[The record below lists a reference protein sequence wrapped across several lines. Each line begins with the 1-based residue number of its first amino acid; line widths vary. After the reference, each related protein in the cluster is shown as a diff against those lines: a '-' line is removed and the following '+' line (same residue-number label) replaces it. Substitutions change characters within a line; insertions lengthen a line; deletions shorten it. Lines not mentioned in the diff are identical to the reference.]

1 MIDLIRNELKKI
13 TKKKV
18 IYIMFWVTLSFMIL
32 INIVGKKF
40 QSTSYVIYDD
50 ESMNYYKEQ
59 LTPELEASDPDYYAD
74 CKSMYDSYELAKKY
88 DEDSWQRQ
96 VISQRIQPTLKK
108 IYLEKSGEDYEI
120 AKAEYDKLIKALENN
135 DWRSFVQYDLDKTN
149 LQIELMSEEKNNNQ
163 LESLKD
169 IKQTL
174 EWRLEKNIPYDNSD
188 LNTYLQCWLSA
199 RDSIRQY
206 KGNKN
211 PSQTEK
217 VYHQQDVATEAISR
231 YAIENGIDETISNQG
246 NSNLKYGLAN
256 SAKSE
261 LFDAFSGYSLFII
274 ILIIIVAGTIVSEE
288 FNKGTIKLLLV
299 RPYSRVKILLSKYI
313 TCLIVLICSIIFV
326 ALMQTVVGGIVY
338 GFDSYRNP
346 TVMYNYTTNSLNV
359 VSMTGAL
366 ATMVVAILPKLILLM
381 TLAFTLSTV
390 ITSSPVAIAIPLLG
404 SMVESIINQLA
415 IMYEKANFLKYFV
428 TPNWDFSQYLYGAL
442 PQMKGITVGFS
453 VCICLVYFIVMMAL
467 SIWNFKK
474 KNIKN
479 I

>member
-1 MIDLIRNELKKI
+1 MFNLIRSELKKI

-18 IYIMFWVTLSFMIL
+18 IYIMFFVTLAFMIL

-59 LTPELEASDPDYYAD
+59 LTPELEESDPDYYAD

-96 VISQRIQPTLKK
+96 VISQRIQPLLK
-108 IYLEKSGEDYEI
+108 IMYLEKSGETYNN
-120 AKAEYDKLIKALENN
+120 ARTKYDKDVEALEKN
-135 DWRSFVQYDLDKTN
+135 DWKYFVYQDLDETN
-149 LQIELMSEEKNNNQ
+149 LQILMIDESTSNQ

-169 IKQTL
+169 TKQAL
-174 EWRLEKNIPYDNSD
+174 EWRLEKNISYDNSD
-188 LNTYLQCWLSA
+188 LNSYLQCWLNA
-199 RDSIRQY
+199 RVSIRQY
-206 KGNKN
+206 KDNKN

-217 VYHQQDVATEAISR
+217 VYHQQDVATEAIAR
-231 YAIENGIDETISNQG
+231 YAIENGIDGTISNQG
-246 NSNLKYGLAN
+246 NSNLKYGLAY

-338 GFDSYRNP
+338 GFDSYKNP
-346 TVMYNYTTNSLNV
+346 TVLYNYATNSLNV
-359 VSMTGAL
+359 VSMTGTL
-366 ATMVVAILPKLILLM
+366 AIMAVAILPKLILLM

-390 ITSSPVAIAIPLLG
+390 ITNIPVAIAIPLLG

-442 PQMKGITVGFS
+442 PQMKGITLGFS
-453 VCICLVYFIVMMAL
+453 VCICLAYFIVMMAL

>member
-1 MIDLIRNELKKI
+1 MINLIRNELKKI

-18 IYIMFWVTLSFMIL
+18 IYIMFFVTLAFMIL

-59 LTPELEASDPDYYAD
+59 LSPGLEESNPDYYAD
-74 CKSMYDSYELAKKY
+74 CKAMYDSYQIAKKY

-96 VISQRIQPTLKK
+96 IISQRIQPSLK
-108 IYLEKSGEDYEI
+108 IMYLEKSGETYDK
-120 AKAEYDKLIKALENN
+120 AKAEYDKVLKALEKN
-135 DWRSFVQYDLDKTN
+135 DWRYFVQQDLEETN
-149 LQIELMSEEKNNNQ
+149 LQIELSSEDNDQ

-169 IKQTL
+169 TKQAL
-174 EWRLEKNIPYDNSD
+174 EWRLEKNISYDDSD
-188 LNTYLQCWLSA
+188 LNSYLQCWLS
-199 RDSIRQY
+199 SRQMISQY
-206 KGNKN
+206 AENKN
-211 PSQTEK
+211 TSQTDK
-217 VYHQQDVATEAISR
+217 KYHQQDVATEAISR
-231 YAIENGIDETISNQG
+231 YAIENGIDGTISNQG
-246 NSNLKYGLAN
+246 NSNLKYGLAY

-261 LFDAFSGYSLFII
+261 LLDVFSGYSLFII

-313 TCLIVLICSIIFV
+313 TCLIVLVCSIICV
-326 ALMQTVVGGIVY
+326 ALMQTVVGGIVF
-338 GFDSYRNP
+338 GFDSYKNP
-346 TVMYNYTTNSLNV
+346 TVVYNFTTNSLNTA
-359 VSMTGAL
+359 SMFGAL
-366 ATMVVAILPKLILLM
+366 ATSALAILPKFILLM

-390 ITSSPVAIAIPLLG
+390 FTNSPVAIAIPLLG
-404 SMVESIINQLA
+404 TMVESIINNLA

-428 TPNWDFSQYLYGAL
+428 TPNWDFSQYLYGSL
-442 PQMKGITVGFS
+442 PDMKGISLNFS
-453 VCICLVYFIVMMAL
+453 ICVCLAYYIVMMAL

>member
-1 MIDLIRNELKKI
+1 MFNLIRSELKKI

-18 IYIMFWVTLSFMIL
+18 IYIMFFVTLAFMIL

-50 ESMNYYKEQ
+50 QSMNYYKEQ
-59 LTPELEASDPDYYAD
+59 LTPELEESDPDYYAD

-96 VISQRIQPTLKK
+96 IISQRIQPLLK
-108 IYLEKSGEDYEI
+108 IMYLEKSGETYNN
-120 AKAEYDKLIKALENN
+120 ARTKYDKDVEALEKN
-135 DWRSFVQYDLDKTN
+135 DWKYFVYQDLDETN
-149 LQIELMSEEKNNNQ
+149 LQILMTDESASNQ

-169 IKQTL
+169 TKQAL
-174 EWRLEKNIPYDNSD
+174 EWRLEKNISYDNSD
-188 LNTYLQCWLSA
+188 LNSYLQCWLNA
-199 RDSIRQY
+199 RVSIRQY
-206 KGNKN
+206 KDNKN

-217 VYHQQDVATEAISR
+217 VYHQQDVATEAIAR
-231 YAIENGIDETISNQG
+231 YAIENGIDGTISNQG
-246 NSNLKYGLAN
+246 NSNLKYGLAY

-338 GFDSYRNP
+338 GFDSYKNP
-346 TVMYNYTTNSLNV
+346 TVLYNYATNSLNV
-359 VSMTGAL
+359 VSMTGTL
-366 ATMVVAILPKLILLM
+366 AIMAVAILPKLILLM

-390 ITSSPVAIAIPLLG
+390 ITNTPVAIAIPLLG

-442 PQMKGITVGFS
+442 PQMKGITLGFS
-453 VCICLVYFIVMMAL
+453 VCICLAYFIVMMAL
-467 SIWNFKK
+467 SIWNFKE

>member
-1 MIDLIRNELKKI
+1 MFNLIRSELKKI

-18 IYIMFWVTLSFMIL
+18 IYIMFFVTLAFMIL

-50 ESMNYYKEQ
+50 QSMNYYKEQ
-59 LTPELEASDPDYYAD
+59 LTPELEESDPDYYAD

-96 VISQRIQPTLKK
+96 IISQRIQPLLK
-108 IYLEKSGEDYEI
+108 IMYLEKSGETYNN
-120 AKAEYDKLIKALENN
+120 ARTKYDKDVEALEKN
-135 DWRSFVQYDLDKTN
+135 DWKYFVYQDLDETN
-149 LQIELMSEEKNNNQ
+149 LQILMTDESASNQ

-169 IKQTL
+169 TKQAL
-174 EWRLEKNIPYDNSD
+174 EWRLEKNISYDNSD
-188 LNTYLQCWLSA
+188 LNSYLQCWLNA
-199 RDSIRQY
+199 RVSIRQY
-206 KGNKN
+206 KDNKN

-217 VYHQQDVATEAISR
+217 VYHQQDVATEAIAR
-231 YAIENGIDETISNQG
+231 YAIENGIDGTISNQG
-246 NSNLKYGLAN
+246 NSNLKYGLAY

-338 GFDSYRNP
+338 GFDSYKNP
-346 TVMYNYTTNSLNV
+346 TVLYNYSTNSLNV
-359 VSMTGAL
+359 VSMTGTL
-366 ATMVVAILPKLILLM
+366 AIMAVAILPKLILLM

-390 ITSSPVAIAIPLLG
+390 ITNTPVAIAIPLLG

-442 PQMKGITVGFS
+442 PQMKGITLGFS
-453 VCICLVYFIVMMAL
+453 VCICLAYFIVMMAL

>member
-1 MIDLIRNELKKI
+1 MFNLIRSELKKI

-18 IYIMFWVTLSFMIL
+18 IYIMFFVTLAFMIL

-59 LTPELEASDPDYYAD
+59 LTPELEESDPDYYAD

-96 VISQRIQPTLKK
+96 VISQRIQPLLK
-108 IYLEKSGEDYEI
+108 IMYLEKSGETYNN
-120 AKAEYDKLIKALENN
+120 ARTKYDKDVEALEKN
-135 DWRSFVQYDLDKTN
+135 DWKYFVYQDLDETN
-149 LQIELMSEEKNNNQ
+149 LQILMIDESTSNQ

-169 IKQTL
+169 TKQAL
-174 EWRLEKNIPYDNSD
+174 EWRLEKNISYDNSD
-188 LNTYLQCWLSA
+188 LNSYLQCWLNA
-199 RDSIRQY
+199 RVSIRQY
-206 KGNKN
+206 KDNKN

-217 VYHQQDVATEAISR
+217 VYHQQDVATEAIAR
-231 YAIENGIDETISNQG
+231 YAIENGIDGTISNQG
-246 NSNLKYGLAN
+246 NSNLKYGLAY

-338 GFDSYRNP
+338 GFDSYKNP
-346 TVMYNYTTNSLNV
+346 TVLYNYATNSLNV
-359 VSMTGAL
+359 VSMTGTL
-366 ATMVVAILPKLILLM
+366 AIMAVAILPKLILLM

-390 ITSSPVAIAIPLLG
+390 ITNTPVAIAIPLLG

-442 PQMKGITVGFS
+442 PQMKGITLGFS
-453 VCICLVYFIVMMAL
+453 VCICLAYFIVMMAL

>member
-1 MIDLIRNELKKI
+1 MINLIRNELKKI

-18 IYIMFWVTLSFMIL
+18 IYIMFFVTLAFIIL

-40 QSTSYVIYDD
+40 QSASYVIYDD

-59 LTPELEASDPDYYAD
+59 LTPELEESDPDYYAD

-96 VISQRIQPTLKK
+96 IISQRIQPSLK
-108 IYLEKSGEDYEI
+108 IMYLEKSGETYNN
-120 AKAEYDKLIKALENN
+120 ARTKYDKDVEALEKN
-135 DWRSFVQYDLDKTN
+135 DWKYFVYQDLDETN
-149 LQIELMSEEKNNNQ
+149 LQILMTDESASNQ

-169 IKQTL
+169 TKQAL
-174 EWRLEKNIPYDNSD
+174 EWRLEKNISYDNSD
-188 LNTYLQCWLSA
+188 LNSYLQCWLNA
-199 RDSIRQY
+199 RVSIRQY
-206 KGNKN
+206 KDNKS

-217 VYHQQDVATEAISR
+217 VYHQQDVATEAIAR
-231 YAIENGIDETISNQG
+231 YAIENGIDGTISNQG
-246 NSNLKYGLAN
+246 NSNLKYGLAY

-338 GFDSYRNP
+338 GFDSYKNP

-366 ATMVVAILPKLILLM
+366 ATMAVAILPKLILLM

-390 ITSSPVAIAIPLLG
+390 ITNTPVAIAIPLLG

-428 TPNWDFSQYLYGAL
+428 TPNWDFSQYLYGSL
-442 PQMKGITVGFS
+442 PQMKGITLEFS
-453 VCICLVYFIVMMAL
+453 VCICLAYFIVMMAL
-467 SIWNFKK
+467 SIWNFKN

>member
-1 MIDLIRNELKKI
+1 MINLIRNELKKI

-18 IYIMFWVTLSFMIL
+18 IYIMFFVTLAFIIL

-40 QSTSYVIYDD
+40 QSASYVIYDD

-59 LTPELEASDPDYYAD
+59 LTPELEESDPDYYAD

-96 VISQRIQPTLKK
+96 IISQRIQPSLK
-108 IYLEKSGEDYEI
+108 IMYLEKSGETYNN
-120 AKAEYDKLIKALENN
+120 ARTKYDKDVEALEKN
-135 DWRSFVQYDLDKTN
+135 DWKYFVYQDLDETN
-149 LQIELMSEEKNNNQ
+149 LQILMTDESASNQ

-169 IKQTL
+169 TKQAL
-174 EWRLEKNIPYDNSD
+174 EWRLEKNISYDNSD
-188 LNTYLQCWLSA
+188 LNSYLQCWLNA
-199 RDSIRQY
+199 RVSIRQY
-206 KGNKN
+206 KDNKN
-211 PSQTEK
+211 PSQAEK
-217 VYHQQDVATEAISR
+217 VYHQQDVATEAIAR
-231 YAIENGIDETISNQG
+231 YAIENGIDGTISNQG
-246 NSNLKYGLAN
+246 NSNLKYGLAY

-338 GFDSYRNP
+338 GFDSYKNP

-366 ATMVVAILPKLILLM
+366 ATMAVAILPKLILLM

-390 ITSSPVAIAIPLLG
+390 ITNTPVAIAIPLLG

-428 TPNWDFSQYLYGAL
+428 TPNWDFSQYLYGIL
-442 PQMKGITVGFS
+442 PQMKGITLEFS
-453 VCICLVYFIVMMAL
+453 VCICLAYFIVMMAL
-467 SIWNFKK
+467 SIWNFKN

>member
-1 MIDLIRNELKKI
+1 MFNLIRSELKKI

-18 IYIMFWVTLSFMIL
+18 IYIMFFVTLAFMIS

-59 LTPELEASDPDYYAD
+59 LTPELEESDPDYYAD

-96 VISQRIQPTLKK
+96 VISQRIQPLLK
-108 IYLEKSGEDYEI
+108 IMYLEKSGETYNN
-120 AKAEYDKLIKALENN
+120 ARTKYDKDVEALEKN
-135 DWRSFVQYDLDKTN
+135 DWKYFVYQDLDETN
-149 LQIELMSEEKNNNQ
+149 LQILMIDESTSNQ

-169 IKQTL
+169 TKQAL
-174 EWRLEKNIPYDNSD
+174 EWRLEKNISYDNSD
-188 LNTYLQCWLSA
+188 LNSYLQCWLNA
-199 RDSIRQY
+199 RVSIRQY
-206 KGNKN
+206 KDNKN

-217 VYHQQDVATEAISR
+217 VYHQQDVATEAIAR
-231 YAIENGIDETISNQG
+231 YAIENGIDGTISNQG
-246 NSNLKYGLAN
+246 NSNLKYGLAY

-338 GFDSYRNP
+338 GFDSYKNP
-346 TVMYNYTTNSLNV
+346 TVLYNYATNSLNV
-359 VSMTGAL
+359 VSMTGTL
-366 ATMVVAILPKLILLM
+366 AIMAVAILPKLILLM

-390 ITSSPVAIAIPLLG
+390 ITNTPVAIAIPLLG

-442 PQMKGITVGFS
+442 PQMKGITLGFS
-453 VCICLVYFIVMMAL
+453 VCICLAYFIVMMAL

>member
-1 MIDLIRNELKKI
+1 MFNLIRSELKKI

-18 IYIMFWVTLSFMIL
+18 IYIMFFVTLAFMIL

-59 LTPELEASDPDYYAD
+59 LTPELEESDPDYYAD

-96 VISQRIQPTLKK
+96 VISQRIQPLLK
-108 IYLEKSGEDYEI
+108 IMYLEKSGETYNN
-120 AKAEYDKLIKALENN
+120 ARTKYDKDVEALEKN
-135 DWRSFVQYDLDKTN
+135 DWKYFVYQDLDETN
-149 LQIELMSEEKNNNQ
+149 LQILMIDESTSNQ

-169 IKQTL
+169 TKQAL
-174 EWRLEKNIPYDNSD
+174 EWRLEKNISYDNSD
-188 LNTYLQCWLSA
+188 LNSYLQCWLNA
-199 RDSIRQY
+199 RVSIRQY
-206 KGNKN
+206 KDNKN

-217 VYHQQDVATEAISR
+217 VYHQQDVATEAIAR
-231 YAIENGIDETISNQG
+231 YAIENGIDGTISNQG
-246 NSNLKYGLAN
+246 NSNLKYGLAY

-338 GFDSYRNP
+338 GFDSYKNP
-346 TVMYNYTTNSLNV
+346 TVLYNYATNSLNV
-359 VSMTGAL
+359 VSMTGTL
-366 ATMVVAILPKLILLM
+366 AIMAVAILPKLILLM

-390 ITSSPVAIAIPLLG
+390 ITNTPVAIAIPLLG

-415 IMYEKANFLKYFV
+415 IMYEKAKFLKYFV

-442 PQMKGITVGFS
+442 PQMKGITLGFS
-453 VCICLVYFIVMMAL
+453 VCICLAYFIVMMAL

>member
-1 MIDLIRNELKKI
+1 MINLIRNELKKI

-18 IYIMFWVTLSFMIL
+18 IYIMFFVTLAFMIL

-40 QSTSYVIYDD
+40 QSTSYVVYDD
-50 ESMNYYKEQ
+50 EAMESYKEQ

-74 CKSMYDSYELAKKY
+74 CKSMYDSYELGKKY
-88 DEDSWQRQ
+88 EEDSWQRQ
-96 VISQRIQPTLKK
+96 VISQRIQPALKK
-108 IYLEKSGEDYEI
+108 MYLEKSGEDYEI
-120 AKAEYDKLIKALENN
+120 AKAEYDKLIEALENN
-135 DWRSFVQYDLDKTN
+135 DWRSFVQHNLEETN
-149 LQIELMSEEKNNNQ
+149 LQIELMPEDNDQ

-188 LNTYLQCWLSA
+188 LNSYLQCWLSA
-199 RDSIRQY
+199 RQSIRQY
-206 KGNKN
+206 KDNKN

-217 VYHQQDVATEAISR
+217 VYHQQDVATEAIAR
-231 YAIENGIDETISNQG
+231 YAIENSIDGTISSQG
-246 NSNLKYGLAN
+246 NSNLKYGLAY

-261 LFDAFSGYSLFII
+261 LFDVFSGYSLFII

-299 RPYSRVKILLSKYI
+299 RPYSRIKILLSKYI
-313 TCLIVLICSIIFV
+313 TCLIVLVCSMV
-326 ALMQTVVGGIVY
+326 CVTLMQTIVGGIVF
-338 GFDSYRNP
+338 GFDSYKDP
-346 TVMYNYTTNSLNV
+346 TVVYNFTTNSLNT
-359 VSMTGAL
+359 VSILGTL
-366 ATMVVAILPKLILLM
+366 ATAALAILPKLILLM

-390 ITSSPVAIAIPLLG
+390 ITNTPVAIAIPLLG

-442 PQMKGITVGFS
+442 PQMKGITLEFS
-453 VCICLVYFIVMMAL
+453 VCICLAYFIVMMAL
-467 SIWNFKK
+467 SIWNFKN

>member
-1 MIDLIRNELKKI
+1 MFNLIRSELKKI

-18 IYIMFWVTLSFMIL
+18 IYIMFFVTLAFMIL

-59 LTPELEASDPDYYAD
+59 LTPELEESDPDYYAD

-96 VISQRIQPTLKK
+96 VISQRIQPLLK
-108 IYLEKSGEDYEI
+108 IMYLEKSGETYNN
-120 AKAEYDKLIKALENN
+120 ARTKYDKDVEALEKN
-135 DWRSFVQYDLDKTN
+135 DWKYFVYQDLDETN
-149 LQIELMSEEKNNNQ
+149 LQILMIDESTSNQ

-169 IKQTL
+169 TKQAL
-174 EWRLEKNIPYDNSD
+174 EWRLEKNISYDNSD
-188 LNTYLQCWLSA
+188 LNSYLQCWLNA
-199 RDSIRQY
+199 RVSIRQY
-206 KGNKN
+206 KDNKN

-217 VYHQQDVATEAISR
+217 VYHQQDVATEAIAR
-231 YAIENGIDETISNQG
+231 YAIENGIDGTISNQG
-246 NSNLKYGLAN
+246 NSNLKYGLAY

-326 ALMQTVVGGIVY
+326 ALMQTVVG
-338 GFDSYRNP
+338 
-346 TVMYNYTTNSLNV
+346 
-359 VSMTGAL
+359 
-366 ATMVVAILPKLILLM
+366 
-381 TLAFTLSTV
+381 
-390 ITSSPVAIAIPLLG
+390 
-404 SMVESIINQLA
+404 
-415 IMYEKANFLKYFV
+415 
-428 TPNWDFSQYLYGAL
+428 
-442 PQMKGITVGFS
+442 
-453 VCICLVYFIVMMAL
+453 
-467 SIWNFKK
+467 
-474 KNIKN
+474 
-479 I
+479 

>member
-1 MIDLIRNELKKI
+1 MFNLIRSELKKI

-18 IYIMFWVTLSFMIL
+18 IYIMFFVTLAFMIL

-59 LTPELEASDPDYYAD
+59 LTPELEESDPDYYAD

-96 VISQRIQPTLKK
+96 VISQRIQPLLK
-108 IYLEKSGEDYEI
+108 IMYLEKSGETYNN
-120 AKAEYDKLIKALENN
+120 ARTKYDKDVEALEKN
-135 DWRSFVQYDLDKTN
+135 DWKYFVYQDLDETN
-149 LQIELMSEEKNNNQ
+149 LQILMIDESTSNQ

-169 IKQTL
+169 TKQAL
-174 EWRLEKNIPYDNSD
+174 EWRLEKNISYDNSD
-188 LNTYLQCWLSA
+188 LNSYLQCWLNA
-199 RDSIRQY
+199 RVSIRQY
-206 KGNKN
+206 KDNKN

-217 VYHQQDVATEAISR
+217 VYHQQDVATEAIAR
-231 YAIENGIDETISNQG
+231 YAIENGIDGTISNQG
-246 NSNLKYGLAN
+246 NSNLKYGLAY

-338 GFDSYRNP
+338 GFDSYKNP
-346 TVMYNYTTNSLNV
+346 TVLYNYATNSLNV
-359 VSMTGAL
+359 VSMTGTL
-366 ATMVVAILPKLILLM
+366 AIMAVAILPKLILLM

-390 ITSSPVAIAIPLLG
+390 ITHTPVAIAIPLLG
-404 SMVESIINQLA
+404 SMVE
-415 IMYEKANFLKYFV
+415 
-428 TPNWDFSQYLYGAL
+428 
-442 PQMKGITVGFS
+442 
-453 VCICLVYFIVMMAL
+453 
-467 SIWNFKK
+467 
-474 KNIKN
+474 
-479 I
+479 

>member
-1 MIDLIRNELKKI
+1 MFNLIRSELKKI

-18 IYIMFWVTLSFMIL
+18 IYIMFFVTLAFMIL

-59 LTPELEASDPDYYAD
+59 LTPELEESDPDYYAD

-96 VISQRIQPTLKK
+96 VISQRIQPLLK
-108 IYLEKSGEDYEI
+108 IMYLEKSGETYNN
-120 AKAEYDKLIKALENN
+120 ARTKYDKDVEALEKN
-135 DWRSFVQYDLDKTN
+135 DWKYFVYQDLDETN
-149 LQIELMSEEKNNNQ
+149 LQILMIDESTSNQ

-169 IKQTL
+169 TKQAL
-174 EWRLEKNIPYDNSD
+174 EWRLEKNISYDNSD
-188 LNTYLQCWLSA
+188 LNSYLQCWLNA
-199 RDSIRQY
+199 RVSIRQY
-206 KGNKN
+206 KDNKN

-217 VYHQQDVATEAISR
+217 VYHQQDVATEAIAR
-231 YAIENGIDETISNQG
+231 YAIENGIDGTISNQG
-246 NSNLKYGLAN
+246 NSNLKYGLAY

-338 GFDSYRNP
+338 GFDSYKNP
-346 TVMYNYTTNSLNV
+346 TVLYNYATNSLNV
-359 VSMTGAL
+359 VSMTGTL
-366 ATMVVAILPKLILLM
+366 AIMAVAILPKLILLM

-390 ITSSPVAIAIPLLG
+390 ITNTPVAIAIPLLG

-442 PQMKGITVGFS
+442 PQMKGITLGFS
-453 VCICLVYFIVMMAL
+453 VCICLSYFIVMMAL

>member
-1 MIDLIRNELKKI
+1 MFNLIRSELKKI

-18 IYIMFWVTLSFMIL
+18 IYIMFFVTLAFMIL

-50 ESMNYYKEQ
+50 QSMNYYKEQ
-59 LTPELEASDPDYYAD
+59 LTPELEESDPDYYAD
-74 CKSMYDSYELAKKY
+74 CKSMYDSYELAQKY

-96 VISQRIQPTLKK
+96 IISQRIQPLLK
-108 IYLEKSGEDYEI
+108 IMYLEKSGETYNN
-120 AKAEYDKLIKALENN
+120 ARTKYDKDVEALEKN
-135 DWRSFVQYDLDKTN
+135 DWKYFVYQDLDETN
-149 LQIELMSEEKNNNQ
+149 LQILMTDESASNQ

-169 IKQTL
+169 TKQAL
-174 EWRLEKNIPYDNSD
+174 EWRLEKNISYDNSD
-188 LNTYLQCWLSA
+188 LNSYLQCWLNA
-199 RDSIRQY
+199 RVSIRQY
-206 KGNKN
+206 KDNKN

-217 VYHQQDVATEAISR
+217 VYHQQDVATEAIAR
-231 YAIENGIDETISNQG
+231 YAIENGIDGTISNQG
-246 NSNLKYGLAN
+246 NSNLKYGLAY

-338 GFDSYRNP
+338 GFDSYKNP
-346 TVMYNYTTNSLNV
+346 TVLYNYATNSLNV
-359 VSMTGAL
+359 VSMTGTL
-366 ATMVVAILPKLILLM
+366 AIMAVAILPKLILLM

-390 ITSSPVAIAIPLLG
+390 ITNTPVAIAIPLLG

-442 PQMKGITVGFS
+442 PQMKGITLGFS
-453 VCICLVYFIVMMAL
+453 VCICLAYFIVMMAL

>member
-1 MIDLIRNELKKI
+1 
-13 TKKKV
+13 
-18 IYIMFWVTLSFMIL
+18 
-32 INIVGKKF
+32 
-40 QSTSYVIYDD
+40 
-50 ESMNYYKEQ
+50 MNYYKEQ
-59 LTPELEASDPDYYAD
+59 LTPELEESDPDYYAD

-96 VISQRIQPTLKK
+96 VISQRIQPSLK
-108 IYLEKSGEDYEI
+108 IMYLEKSGETYNN
-120 AKAEYDKLIKALENN
+120 ARTKYDKDVEALEKN
-135 DWRSFVQYDLDKTN
+135 DWKYFVYQDLDETN
-149 LQIELMSEEKNNNQ
+149 LQILMTDESASNQ

-169 IKQTL
+169 TKQAL
-174 EWRLEKNIPYDNSD
+174 EWRLEKNISYDNSD
-188 LNTYLQCWLSA
+188 LNSYLQCWLNA
-199 RDSIRQY
+199 RVSIRQY
-206 KGNKN
+206 KDNKS

-217 VYHQQDVATEAISR
+217 VYHQQDVATEAIAR
-231 YAIENGIDETISNQG
+231 YAIENGIDGTISNQG
-246 NSNLKYGLAN
+246 NSNLKYGLAY

-338 GFDSYRNP
+338 GFDSYKNP

-366 ATMVVAILPKLILLM
+366 ATMAVAILPKLILLM

-390 ITSSPVAIAIPLLG
+390 ITNTPVAIAIPLLG

-428 TPNWDFSQYLYGAL
+428 TPNWDFSQYLYGSL
-442 PQMKGITVGFS
+442 PQMKGITLEFS
-453 VCICLVYFIVMMAL
+453 VCICLAYFIVMMAL
-467 SIWNFKK
+467 SIWNFKN

>member
-1 MIDLIRNELKKI
+1 MINLIRNELKKI

-18 IYIMFWVTLSFMIL
+18 IYIMFFVTLAFIIL

-40 QSTSYVIYDD
+40 QSASYVIYDD

-59 LTPELEASDPDYYAD
+59 LTPELEESDPDYYAD

-96 VISQRIQPTLKK
+96 VISQRIQPSLK
-108 IYLEKSGEDYEI
+108 IMYLEKSGETYNN
-120 AKAEYDKLIKALENN
+120 ARTKYDKDVEALEKN
-135 DWRSFVQYDLDKTN
+135 DWKYFVYQDLDETN
-149 LQIELMSEEKNNNQ
+149 LQILMTDESASNQ

-169 IKQTL
+169 TKQAL
-174 EWRLEKNIPYDNSD
+174 EWRLEKNISYDNSD
-188 LNTYLQCWLSA
+188 LNSYLQCWLNA
-199 RDSIRQY
+199 RVSIRQY
-206 KGNKN
+206 KDNKS

-217 VYHQQDVATEAISR
+217 VYHQQDVATEAIAR
-231 YAIENGIDETISNQG
+231 YAIENGIDGTISNQG
-246 NSNLKYGLAN
+246 NSNLKYGLAY

-299 RPYSRVKILLSKYI
+299 RPYSRIKILLSKYI
-313 TCLIVLICSIIFV
+313 TCLIVLVCSMV
-326 ALMQTVVGGIVY
+326 CVTLMQTVVGGIVF
-338 GFDSYRNP
+338 GFDSYKDP
-346 TVMYNYTTNSLNV
+346 TVVYNFTTNSLNT
-359 VSMTGAL
+359 VSILGTL
-366 ATMVVAILPKLILLM
+366 ATAALAILPKLILLM

-390 ITSSPVAIAIPLLG
+390 ITNTPVAIAIPLLG

-428 TPNWDFSQYLYGAL
+428 TPNWDFSQYLYGSL
-442 PQMKGITVGFS
+442 PQMKGITLEFS
-453 VCICLVYFIVMMAL
+453 VCICLAYFIVMMAL
-467 SIWNFKK
+467 SIWNFKN

>member
-1 MIDLIRNELKKI
+1 MFNLIRSELKKI

-18 IYIMFWVTLSFMIL
+18 IYIMFFVTLAFMIL

-40 QSTSYVIYDD
+40 QSTSYVKYDD
-50 ESMNYYKEQ
+50 ESMNYYREQ
-59 LTPELEASDPDYYAD
+59 LTPELEESDPDYYAD

-96 VISQRIQPTLKK
+96 VISQRIQPLLK
-108 IYLEKSGEDYEI
+108 IMYLEKSGETYNN
-120 AKAEYDKLIKALENN
+120 ARTKYDKDVEALEKN
-135 DWRSFVQYDLDKTN
+135 DWKYFVYQDLDETN
-149 LQIELMSEEKNNNQ
+149 LQILMIDESTSNQ

-169 IKQTL
+169 TKQAL
-174 EWRLEKNIPYDNSD
+174 EWRLEKNISYDNSD
-188 LNTYLQCWLSA
+188 LNSYLQCWLNA
-199 RDSIRQY
+199 RVSIRQY
-206 KGNKN
+206 KDNKN

-217 VYHQQDVATEAISR
+217 VYHQQDVATEAIAR
-231 YAIENGIDETISNQG
+231 YAIENGIDGTISNQG
-246 NSNLKYGLAN
+246 NSNLKYGLAY

-338 GFDSYRNP
+338 GFDSYKNP
-346 TVMYNYTTNSLNV
+346 TVLYNYATNSLNV
-359 VSMTGAL
+359 VSMTGTL
-366 ATMVVAILPKLILLM
+366 AIMAVAILPKLILLM

-390 ITSSPVAIAIPLLG
+390 ITNTPVAIAIPLLG

-442 PQMKGITVGFS
+442 PQMKGITLGFS
-453 VCICLVYFIVMMAL
+453 VCICLAYFIVMMAL

>member
-1 MIDLIRNELKKI
+1 MFNLIRSELKKI

-18 IYIMFWVTLSFMIL
+18 IYIMFFVTLAFMIL

-59 LTPELEASDPDYYAD
+59 LTPELEESDPDYYAD

-96 VISQRIQPTLKK
+96 VISQRIQPLLK
-108 IYLEKSGEDYEI
+108 IMYLEKSGETYNN
-120 AKAEYDKLIKALENN
+120 ARTKYDKDVEALEKN
-135 DWRSFVQYDLDKTN
+135 DWKYFVYQDLDETN
-149 LQIELMSEEKNNNQ
+149 LQILMIDESTSNQ

-169 IKQTL
+169 TKQAL
-174 EWRLEKNIPYDNSD
+174 EWRLEKNISYDNSD
-188 LNTYLQCWLSA
+188 LNSYLQCWLNA
-199 RDSIRQY
+199 RVSIRQY
-206 KGNKN
+206 KDNKN

-217 VYHQQDVATEAISR
+217 VYHQQDVATEAIAR
-231 YAIENGIDETISNQG
+231 YAIENGIDGTISNQG
-246 NSNLKYGLAN
+246 NSNLKYGLAY

-338 GFDSYRNP
+338 GFDSYKNP
-346 TVMYNYTTNSLNV
+346 TVLYNYATNSLNV
-359 VSMTGAL
+359 VSMTGTL
-366 ATMVVAILPKLILLM
+366 AIMAVAILPKLILLM

-390 ITSSPVAIAIPLLG
+390 ITHTPVAIAIPLLG

-442 PQMKGITVGFS
+442 PQMKGITLGFS
-453 VCICLVYFIVMMAL
+453 VCICLAYFIVMMAL

>member
-1 MIDLIRNELKKI
+1 MINLIRNELKKI

-18 IYIMFWVTLSFMIL
+18 IYIMFFVTLAFIIL

-40 QSTSYVIYDD
+40 QSASYVIYDD

-59 LTPELEASDPDYYAD
+59 LTPELEESDPDYYAD

-96 VISQRIQPTLKK
+96 VISQRIQPSLK
-108 IYLEKSGEDYEI
+108 IMYLEKSGETYNN
-120 AKAEYDKLIKALENN
+120 ARTKYDKDVEALEKN
-135 DWRSFVQYDLDKTN
+135 DWKYFVYQDLDETN
-149 LQIELMSEEKNNNQ
+149 LQILMTDESASNQ

-169 IKQTL
+169 TKQAL
-174 EWRLEKNIPYDNSD
+174 EWRLEKNISYDNSD
-188 LNTYLQCWLSA
+188 LNSYLQCWLNA
-199 RDSIRQY
+199 RVSIRQY
-206 KGNKN
+206 KDNKS

-217 VYHQQDVATEAISR
+217 VYHQQDVATEAIAR
-231 YAIENGIDETISNQG
+231 YAIENGIDGTISNQG
-246 NSNLKYGLAN
+246 NSNLKYGLAY

-338 GFDSYRNP
+338 GFDSYKNP

-366 ATMVVAILPKLILLM
+366 ATMAVAILPKLILLM

-390 ITSSPVAIAIPLLG
+390 ITNTPVAIAIPLLG

-442 PQMKGITVGFS
+442 PQMKDITLEFS
-453 VCICLVYFIVMMAL
+453 VCICLAYFIVMMAL
-467 SIWNFKK
+467 SIWNFKN

>member
-1 MIDLIRNELKKI
+1 MFNLIRSELKKI

-18 IYIMFWVTLSFMIL
+18 IYIMFFVTLAFMIL

-50 ESMNYYKEQ
+50 QSMNYYKEQ
-59 LTPELEASDPDYYAD
+59 LTPELEESDPDYYAD

-96 VISQRIQPTLKK
+96 IISQRIQPLLK
-108 IYLEKSGEDYEI
+108 IMYLEKSGETYNN
-120 AKAEYDKLIKALENN
+120 ARTKYDKDVEALEKN
-135 DWRSFVQYDLDKTN
+135 DWKYFVYQDLDETN
-149 LQIELMSEEKNNNQ
+149 LQILMTDESASNQ

-169 IKQTL
+169 TKQAL
-174 EWRLEKNIPYDNSD
+174 EWRLEKNISYDNSD
-188 LNTYLQCWLSA
+188 LNSYLQCWLNA
-199 RDSIRQY
+199 RVSIRQY
-206 KGNKN
+206 KDNKN

-217 VYHQQDVATEAISR
+217 VYHQQDVATEAIAR
-231 YAIENGIDETISNQG
+231 YAIENGIDGTISNQG
-246 NSNLKYGLAN
+246 NSNLKYGLAY

-338 GFDSYRNP
+338 GFDSYKNP
-346 TVMYNYTTNSLNV
+346 TVLYNYTTNSLNV
-359 VSMTGAL
+359 VSMTGTL
-366 ATMVVAILPKLILLM
+366 AIMAVAILPKLILLM

-390 ITSSPVAIAIPLLG
+390 ITNTPVAIAIPLLG

-442 PQMKGITVGFS
+442 PQMKGITLGFS
-453 VCICLVYFIVMMAL
+453 VCICLAYFIVMMAL

>member
-1 MIDLIRNELKKI
+1 MFNLIRSELKKI

-18 IYIMFWVTLSFMIL
+18 IYIMFFVTLAFMIL

-40 QSTSYVIYDD
+40 QSTSYFIYDD

-59 LTPELEASDPDYYAD
+59 LTPELEESDPDYYAD

-96 VISQRIQPTLKK
+96 VISQRIQPLLK
-108 IYLEKSGEDYEI
+108 IMYLEKSGETYNN
-120 AKAEYDKLIKALENN
+120 ARTKYDKDVEALEKN
-135 DWRSFVQYDLDKTN
+135 DWKYFVYQDLDETN
-149 LQIELMSEEKNNNQ
+149 LQILMIDESTSNQ

-169 IKQTL
+169 TKQAL
-174 EWRLEKNIPYDNSD
+174 EWRLEKNISYDNSD
-188 LNTYLQCWLSA
+188 LNSYLQCWLNA
-199 RDSIRQY
+199 RVSIRQY
-206 KGNKN
+206 KDNKN

-217 VYHQQDVATEAISR
+217 VYHQQDVATEAIAR
-231 YAIENGIDETISNQG
+231 YAIENGIDGTISNQG
-246 NSNLKYGLAN
+246 NSNLKYGLAY

-338 GFDSYRNP
+338 GFDSYKNP
-346 TVMYNYTTNSLNV
+346 TVLYNYATNSLNV
-359 VSMTGAL
+359 VSMTGTL
-366 ATMVVAILPKLILLM
+366 AIMAVAILPKLILLM

-390 ITSSPVAIAIPLLG
+390 ITNTPVAIAIPLLG

-442 PQMKGITVGFS
+442 PQMKGITLGFS
-453 VCICLVYFIVMMAL
+453 VCICLAYFIVMMVL

>member
-1 MIDLIRNELKKI
+1 MFNLIRSELKKI

-18 IYIMFWVTLSFMIL
+18 IYIMFFVTLAFMIL

-50 ESMNYYKEQ
+50 QSMNYYKEQ
-59 LTPELEASDPDYYAD
+59 LTPELEESDPDYYAD

-96 VISQRIQPTLKK
+96 VISQRIQPLLK
-108 IYLEKSGEDYEI
+108 IMYLEKSGETYDN
-120 AKAEYDKLIKALENN
+120 ARTKYDKDVEALEKN
-135 DWRSFVQYDLDKTN
+135 DWKYFVYQDLDETN
-149 LQIELMSEEKNNNQ
+149 LQILMTDESASNQ

-169 IKQTL
+169 TKQAL
-174 EWRLEKNIPYDNSD
+174 EWRLEKNISYDNSD
-188 LNTYLQCWLSA
+188 LNSYLQCWLNA
-199 RDSIRQY
+199 RVSIRQY
-206 KGNKN
+206 KDNKN

-217 VYHQQDVATEAISR
+217 VYHQQDVATEAIAR
-231 YAIENGIDETISNQG
+231 YAIENGIDGTISNQG
-246 NSNLKYGLAN
+246 NSNLKYGLAY

-338 GFDSYRNP
+338 GFDSYKNP
-346 TVMYNYTTNSLNV
+346 TVLYNYATNSLNV
-359 VSMTGAL
+359 VSMTGTL
-366 ATMVVAILPKLILLM
+366 AIMAVAILPKLILLM

-390 ITSSPVAIAIPLLG
+390 ITNTPVAIAIPLLG

-442 PQMKGITVGFS
+442 PQMKGITLGFS
-453 VCICLVYFIVMMAL
+453 VCICLAYFIVMMAL
-467 SIWNFKK
+467 SIWNFKE

>member
-1 MIDLIRNELKKI
+1 MFNLIRSELKKI

-18 IYIMFWVTLSFMIL
+18 IYIMFFVTLAFMIL
-32 INIVGKKF
+32 IIIVGKKF

-59 LTPELEASDPDYYAD
+59 LTPELEESDPDYYAD

-96 VISQRIQPTLKK
+96 VISQRIQPLLK
-108 IYLEKSGEDYEI
+108 IMYLEKSGETYNN
-120 AKAEYDKLIKALENN
+120 ARTKYDKDVEALEKN
-135 DWRSFVQYDLDKTN
+135 DWKYFVYQDLDETN
-149 LQIELMSEEKNNNQ
+149 LQILMIDESTSNQ

-169 IKQTL
+169 TKQAL
-174 EWRLEKNIPYDNSD
+174 EWRLEKNISYDNYD
-188 LNTYLQCWLSA
+188 LNSYLQCWLNA
-199 RDSIRQY
+199 RVSIRQY
-206 KGNKN
+206 KDNKN

-217 VYHQQDVATEAISR
+217 VYHQQDVATEAIAR
-231 YAIENGIDETISNQG
+231 YAIENGIDGTISNQG
-246 NSNLKYGLAN
+246 NSNLKYGLAY

-338 GFDSYRNP
+338 GFDSYKNP
-346 TVMYNYTTNSLNV
+346 TVLYNYATNSLNV
-359 VSMTGAL
+359 VSMTGTL
-366 ATMVVAILPKLILLM
+366 AIMAVAILPKLILLM

-390 ITSSPVAIAIPLLG
+390 ITNTPVAIAIPLLG

-442 PQMKGITVGFS
+442 PQMKGITLGFS
-453 VCICLVYFIVMMAL
+453 VCICLAYFIVMMAL

>member
-1 MIDLIRNELKKI
+1 MFNLIRSELKKI

-18 IYIMFWVTLSFMIL
+18 IYIMFFVTLAFMIL

-59 LTPELEASDPDYYAD
+59 LTPELEESDPDYYAD

-96 VISQRIQPTLKK
+96 VISQRIQPLLK
-108 IYLEKSGEDYEI
+108 IMYLEKSGETYNN
-120 AKAEYDKLIKALENN
+120 ARTKYDKDVEALEKN
-135 DWRSFVQYDLDKTN
+135 DWKYFVYQDLDETN
-149 LQIELMSEEKNNNQ
+149 LQILMIDESTSNQ

-169 IKQTL
+169 TKQAL
-174 EWRLEKNIPYDNSD
+174 EWRLEKNISYDNSD
-188 LNTYLQCWLSA
+188 LNSYLQCWLNA
-199 RDSIRQY
+199 RVSIRQY
-206 KGNKN
+206 KDNKN

-217 VYHQQDVATEAISR
+217 VYHQQDVATEAIAR
-231 YAIENGIDETISNQG
+231 YAIENGIDGTISNQG
-246 NSNLKYGLAN
+246 NSNLKYGLAY

-299 RPYSRVKILLSKYI
+299 RPYSRVKILHSKYI

-338 GFDSYRNP
+338 GFDSYKNP
-346 TVMYNYTTNSLNV
+346 TVLYNYATNSLNV
-359 VSMTGAL
+359 VSMTGTL
-366 ATMVVAILPKLILLM
+366 AIMAVAILPKLILLM

-390 ITSSPVAIAIPLLG
+390 ITNTPVAIAIPLLG

-442 PQMKGITVGFS
+442 PQMKGITLGFS
-453 VCICLVYFIVMMAL
+453 VCICLAYFIVMMAL

>member
-1 MIDLIRNELKKI
+1 MFNLIRSELKKI

-18 IYIMFWVTLSFMIL
+18 IYIMFFVTLAFMIL

-50 ESMNYYKEQ
+50 QSMNYYKEQ
-59 LTPELEASDPDYYAD
+59 LTPELEESDPDYYAD

-96 VISQRIQPTLKK
+96 IISQRIQPLLK
-108 IYLEKSGEDYEI
+108 IMYLEKSGETYNN
-120 AKAEYDKLIKALENN
+120 ARTKYDKDVEALEKN
-135 DWRSFVQYDLDKTN
+135 DWKYFVYQDLDETN
-149 LQIELMSEEKNNNQ
+149 LQILMTDESASNQ

-169 IKQTL
+169 TKQAL
-174 EWRLEKNIPYDNSD
+174 EWRLEKNISYDNSD
-188 LNTYLQCWLSA
+188 LNSYLQCWLNA
-199 RDSIRQY
+199 RVSIRQY
-206 KGNKN
+206 KDNKN

-217 VYHQQDVATEAISR
+217 VYYQQDVATEAIAR
-231 YAIENGIDETISNQG
+231 YAIENGIDGTISNQG
-246 NSNLKYGLAN
+246 NSNLKYGLAY

-338 GFDSYRNP
+338 GFDSYKNP
-346 TVMYNYTTNSLNV
+346 TVLYNYATNSLNV
-359 VSMTGAL
+359 VSMTGTL
-366 ATMVVAILPKLILLM
+366 AIMAVAILPKLILLM

-390 ITSSPVAIAIPLLG
+390 ITNTPVAIAIPLLG

-442 PQMKGITVGFS
+442 PQMKGITLGFS
-453 VCICLVYFIVMMAL
+453 VCICLAYFIVMMAL

>member
-1 MIDLIRNELKKI
+1 MFNLIRSELKKI

-18 IYIMFWVTLSFMIL
+18 IYIMFFVTLAFMIL

-59 LTPELEASDPDYYAD
+59 LTPELEESDPDYYAD

-96 VISQRIQPTLKK
+96 VISQRIQPLLK
-108 IYLEKSGEDYEI
+108 IMYLEKSGETYNN
-120 AKAEYDKLIKALENN
+120 ARTKYDKDVEALEKN
-135 DWRSFVQYDLDKTN
+135 DWKYFVYQDLDETN
-149 LQIELMSEEKNNNQ
+149 LQILMIDESTSNQ

-169 IKQTL
+169 TKQAL
-174 EWRLEKNIPYDNSD
+174 EWRLEKNISYDNSD
-188 LNTYLQCWLSA
+188 LNSYLQCWLNA
-199 RDSIRQY
+199 RVSIRQY
-206 KGNKN
+206 KDNKN

-217 VYHQQDVATEAISR
+217 VYHQQDVATEAIAR
-231 YAIENGIDETISNQG
+231 YAIENGIDGTISNQG
-246 NSNLKYGLAN
+246 NSNLKYGLAY

-326 ALMQTVVGGIVY
+326 ALMQTVVVGIVY
-338 GFDSYRNP
+338 VFDSYKNP
-346 TVMYNYTTNSLNV
+346 TVLYNYATNSLNV
-359 VSMTGAL
+359 VSMTGTL
-366 ATMVVAILPKLILLM
+366 AIMAVAILPKLILLM

-390 ITSSPVAIAIPLLG
+390 ITNTPVAIAIPLLG

-442 PQMKGITVGFS
+442 PQMKGITLGFS
-453 VCICLVYFIVMMAL
+453 VCICLAYFIVMMAL

>member
-1 MIDLIRNELKKI
+1 MFNLIRSELKKI

-18 IYIMFWVTLSFMIL
+18 IYIMFFVTLAFMIL

-59 LTPELEASDPDYYAD
+59 LTPELEESDPDYYAD

-96 VISQRIQPTLKK
+96 VISQRIQPLLK
-108 IYLEKSGEDYEI
+108 IMYLEKSGETYNN
-120 AKAEYDKLIKALENN
+120 ARTKYDKDVEALEKN
-135 DWRSFVQYDLDKTN
+135 DWKYFVYQDLDETN
-149 LQIELMSEEKNNNQ
+149 LQILMIDESTSNQ

-169 IKQTL
+169 TKQAL
-174 EWRLEKNIPYDNSD
+174 EWRLEKNISYDNSD
-188 LNTYLQCWLSA
+188 LNSYLQCWLNA
-199 RDSIRQY
+199 RVSIRQY
-206 KGNKN
+206 KDNKN

-217 VYHQQDVATEAISR
+217 VYHQQDFATEAIAR
-231 YAIENGIDETISNQG
+231 YAIENGIDGTISNQG
-246 NSNLKYGLAN
+246 NSNLKYGLAY

-338 GFDSYRNP
+338 GFDSYKNP
-346 TVMYNYTTNSLNV
+346 TVLYNYATNSLNV
-359 VSMTGAL
+359 VSMTGTL
-366 ATMVVAILPKLILLM
+366 AIMAVAILPKLILLM

-390 ITSSPVAIAIPLLG
+390 ITNTPVAIAIPLLG

-442 PQMKGITVGFS
+442 PQMKGITLGFS
-453 VCICLVYFIVMMAL
+453 VCICLAYFIVMMAL

>member
-1 MIDLIRNELKKI
+1 MINLIRNELKKI

-18 IYIMFWVTLSFMIL
+18 IYIMFFVTLAFMIL

-40 QSTSYVIYDD
+40 QSTSYVVYDD
-50 ESMNYYKEQ
+50 EAMESYKEQ

-74 CKSMYDSYELAKKY
+74 CKSMYDSYELGKKY
-88 DEDSWQRQ
+88 EEDSWQRQ
-96 VISQRIQPTLKK
+96 VISQRIQPALKK
-108 IYLEKSGEDYEI
+108 MYLEKSGEDYEI
-120 AKAEYDKLIKALENN
+120 AKAEYDKLIEALENN
-135 DWRSFVQYDLDKTN
+135 DWRSFVQYNLEETN
-149 LQIELMSEEKNNNQ
+149 LQIELMPEDNDQ

-188 LNTYLQCWLSA
+188 LNSYLQCWLSA
-199 RDSIRQY
+199 RQSIRQY
-206 KGNKN
+206 KDDKN
-211 PSQTEK
+211 PQQMK
-217 VYHQQDVATEAISR
+217 KIYHQQDVATEAISR
-231 YAIENGIDETISNQG
+231 YAIENNINGTISSQG
-246 NSNLKYGLAN
+246 NSNLKYGLAY

-261 LFDAFSGYSLFII
+261 LFDVFSGYSLFII

-299 RPYSRVKILLSKYI
+299 RPYSRIKILLSKYI
-313 TCLIVLICSIIFV
+313 TCLIVLVCSMV
-326 ALMQTVVGGIVY
+326 CVTLMQTVVGGIVF
-338 GFDSYRNP
+338 GFDSYKDP
-346 TVMYNYTTNSLNV
+346 TVVYNFTTNSLNT
-359 VSMTGAL
+359 VSILGTL
-366 ATMVVAILPKLILLM
+366 ATAALAILPKLILLM

-390 ITSSPVAIAIPLLG
+390 ITNTPVAIAIPLLG

-442 PQMKGITVGFS
+442 PQMKGITLEFS
-453 VCICLVYFIVMMAL
+453 VCICLAYFIVMMAL
-467 SIWNFKK
+467 SIWNFKN

>member
-1 MIDLIRNELKKI
+1 MFNLIRSELKKI

-18 IYIMFWVTLSFMIL
+18 IYIMFFVTLAFMIL

-59 LTPELEASDPDYYAD
+59 LTPELEESDPDYYAD

-96 VISQRIQPTLKK
+96 VISQRIQPLLK
-108 IYLEKSGEDYEI
+108 IMYLEKSGETYNN
-120 AKAEYDKLIKALENN
+120 ARTKYDKDVEALEKN
-135 DWRSFVQYDLDKTN
+135 DWKYFVYQDFDETN
-149 LQIELMSEEKNNNQ
+149 LQILMIDESTSNQ

-169 IKQTL
+169 TKQAL
-174 EWRLEKNIPYDNSD
+174 EWRLEKNISYDNSD
-188 LNTYLQCWLSA
+188 LNSYLQCWLNA
-199 RDSIRQY
+199 RVSIRQY
-206 KGNKN
+206 KDNKN

-217 VYHQQDVATEAISR
+217 VYHQQDVATEAIAR
-231 YAIENGIDETISNQG
+231 YAIENGIDGTISNQG
-246 NSNLKYGLAN
+246 NSNLKYGLAY

-338 GFDSYRNP
+338 GFDSYKNP
-346 TVMYNYTTNSLNV
+346 TVLYNYATNSLNV
-359 VSMTGAL
+359 VSMTGTL
-366 ATMVVAILPKLILLM
+366 AIMAVAILPKLILLM

-390 ITSSPVAIAIPLLG
+390 ITNTPVAIAIPLLG

-442 PQMKGITVGFS
+442 PQMKGITLGFS
-453 VCICLVYFIVMMAL
+453 VCICLAYFIVMMAL

>member
-1 MIDLIRNELKKI
+1 MINLIRNELKKI

-18 IYIMFWVTLSFMIL
+18 IYIMFFVTLAFMIL

-40 QSTSYVIYDD
+40 QSTSNVVYDD
-50 ESMNYYKEQ
+50 EAMESYKEQ

-74 CKSMYDSYELAKKY
+74 CKSMYDSYELGKKY
-88 DEDSWQRQ
+88 EEDSWQRQ
-96 VISQRIQPTLKK
+96 VISQRIQPALKK
-108 IYLEKSGEDYEI
+108 MYLEKSGEDYEI
-120 AKAEYDKLIKALENN
+120 AKAEYDKLIEALENN
-135 DWRSFVQYDLDKTN
+135 DWRSFVQHNLEETN
-149 LQIELMSEEKNNNQ
+149 LQIELMPEDNDQ

-188 LNTYLQCWLSA
+188 LNSYLQCWLSA
-199 RDSIRQY
+199 RQSIRQY
-206 KGNKN
+206 KDNKN

-231 YAIENGIDETISNQG
+231 YAIENNINGTISSQG
-246 NSNLKYGLAN
+246 NSNLKYGLAY

-261 LFDAFSGYSLFII
+261 LFDVFSGYSLFII

-299 RPYSRVKILLSKYI
+299 RPYSRIKILLSKYI
-313 TCLIVLICSIIFV
+313 TCLIVLVCSMV
-326 ALMQTVVGGIVY
+326 CVTLMQTIVVGIVF
-338 GFDSYRNP
+338 GFDSYKDP
-346 TVMYNYTTNSLNV
+346 TVVYNFTTNSLNT
-359 VSMTGAL
+359 VSILGTL
-366 ATMVVAILPKLILLM
+366 ATAALAILPKLILLM

-390 ITSSPVAIAIPLLG
+390 ITNTPVAIAIPLLG

-442 PQMKGITVGFS
+442 PQMKGITLEFS
-453 VCICLVYFIVMMAL
+453 VCICLAYFIVMMAL
-467 SIWNFKK
+467 SIWNFKN

>member
-1 MIDLIRNELKKI
+1 MINLIRNELKKI

-18 IYIMFWVTLSFMIL
+18 IYIMFFVTLAFMIL

-40 QSTSYVIYDD
+40 QSTSYVVYDD
-50 ESMNYYKEQ
+50 EAMESYKEQ

-74 CKSMYDSYELAKKY
+74 CKSMYDSYELGKKY
-88 DEDSWQRQ
+88 EEDSWQRQ
-96 VISQRIQPTLKK
+96 VISQRIQPVLKK
-108 IYLEKSGEDYEI
+108 MYLEKSGEDYEI
-120 AKAEYDKLIKALENN
+120 AKAEYDKLIEALENN
-135 DWRSFVQYDLDKTN
+135 DWRSFVQYNLEETN
-149 LQIELMSEEKNNNQ
+149 LQIELMPEDNDQ

-188 LNTYLQCWLSA
+188 LNSYLQCWLSA
-199 RDSIRQY
+199 RQSIRQY
-206 KGNKN
+206 KDNKN

-217 VYHQQDVATEAISR
+217 VYHQQDVATEAIAR
-231 YAIENGIDETISNQG
+231 YAIENSIDGTISSQG
-246 NSNLKYGLAN
+246 NSNLKYGLAY

-261 LFDAFSGYSLFII
+261 LFDVFSGYSLFII
-274 ILIIIVAGTIVSEE
+274 ILFIIVAGTIVSEE

-299 RPYSRVKILLSKYI
+299 RPYSRIKILLSKYI
-313 TCLIVLICSIIFV
+313 TCLIVLVCSMV
-326 ALMQTVVGGIVY
+326 CVTLMQTVVGGIVF
-338 GFDSYRNP
+338 GFDSYKDP
-346 TVMYNYTTNSLNV
+346 TVVYNFTTNSLNTL
-359 VSMTGAL
+359 SILGTL
-366 ATMVVAILPKLILLM
+366 ATAALAILPKLILLM

-390 ITSSPVAIAIPLLG
+390 ITNTPVAIAIPLLG

-442 PQMKGITVGFS
+442 PQMKGITLEFS
-453 VCICLVYFIVMMAL
+453 VCICLAYFIVMMAL
-467 SIWNFKK
+467 SIWNFKN

>member
-1 MIDLIRNELKKI
+1 MFNLIRSELKKI

-18 IYIMFWVTLSFMIL
+18 IYIMFFVTLAFMIL

-59 LTPELEASDPDYYAD
+59 LTPELEESDPDYYAD

-96 VISQRIQPTLKK
+96 VISQRIQPLLK
-108 IYLEKSGEDYEI
+108 IMYLEKSGETYNN
-120 AKAEYDKLIKALENN
+120 ARTKYDKDVEALEKN
-135 DWRSFVQYDLDKTN
+135 DCKYFVYQDLDETN
-149 LQIELMSEEKNNNQ
+149 LQILMIDESTSNQ

-169 IKQTL
+169 TKQAL
-174 EWRLEKNIPYDNSD
+174 EWRLEKNISYDNSD
-188 LNTYLQCWLSA
+188 LNSYLQCWLNA
-199 RDSIRQY
+199 RVSIRQY
-206 KGNKN
+206 KDNKN

-217 VYHQQDVATEAISR
+217 VYHQQDVATEAIAR
-231 YAIENGIDETISNQG
+231 YAIENGIDGTISNQG
-246 NSNLKYGLAN
+246 NSNLKYGLAY

-338 GFDSYRNP
+338 GFDSYKNP
-346 TVMYNYTTNSLNV
+346 TVLYNYATNSLNV
-359 VSMTGAL
+359 VSMTGTL
-366 ATMVVAILPKLILLM
+366 AIMAVAILPKLILLM

-390 ITSSPVAIAIPLLG
+390 ITNTPVAIAIPLLG

-442 PQMKGITVGFS
+442 PQMKGITLGFS
-453 VCICLVYFIVMMAL
+453 VCICLAYFIVMMAL

>member
-1 MIDLIRNELKKI
+1 MFNLIRSELKKI

-18 IYIMFWVTLSFMIL
+18 IYIMFFVTLAFMIL

-40 QSTSYVIYDD
+40 QSTSYVIYDE
-50 ESMNYYKEQ
+50 ESMTSYKEQ
-59 LTPELEASDPDYYAD
+59 LTPELEESDPDYYAD

-96 VISQRIQPTLKK
+96 VISQRIQPLLK
-108 IYLEKSGEDYEI
+108 IMYLEKSGETYNN
-120 AKAEYDKLIKALENN
+120 ARTKYDKDVEALEKN
-135 DWRSFVQYDLDKTN
+135 DWKYFVYQDLDETN
-149 LQIELMSEEKNNNQ
+149 LQILMIDESTSNQ

-169 IKQTL
+169 TKQAL
-174 EWRLEKNIPYDNSD
+174 EWRLEKNISYDNSD
-188 LNTYLQCWLSA
+188 LNSYLQCWLNA
-199 RDSIRQY
+199 RVSIRQY
-206 KGNKN
+206 KDNKN

-217 VYHQQDVATEAISR
+217 VYHQQDVATEAIAR
-231 YAIENGIDETISNQG
+231 YAIENGIDGTISNQG
-246 NSNLKYGLAN
+246 NSNLKYGLAY

-338 GFDSYRNP
+338 GFDSYKNP
-346 TVMYNYTTNSLNV
+346 TVLYNYATNSLNV
-359 VSMTGAL
+359 VSMTGTL
-366 ATMVVAILPKLILLM
+366 AIMAVAILPKLILLM

-390 ITSSPVAIAIPLLG
+390 ITNTPVAIAIPLLG

-442 PQMKGITVGFS
+442 PQMKGITLGFS
-453 VCICLVYFIVMMAL
+453 VCICLAYFIVMMAL

>member
-1 MIDLIRNELKKI
+1 MFNLIRSELKKI

-18 IYIMFWVTLSFMIL
+18 IYIMFFVTLAFMIL

-50 ESMNYYKEQ
+50 QSMNYYKEQ
-59 LTPELEASDPDYYAD
+59 LTPELEESDPDYYAD

-96 VISQRIQPTLKK
+96 IISQRIQPLLK
-108 IYLEKSGEDYEI
+108 IMYLEKSGETYNN
-120 AKAEYDKLIKALENN
+120 ARTKYDKDVEALEKN
-135 DWRSFVQYDLDKTN
+135 DWKYFVYQDLDETN
-149 LQIELMSEEKNNNQ
+149 LQILMTDESASNQ

-169 IKQTL
+169 TKQAL
-174 EWRLEKNIPYDNSD
+174 EWRLEKNISYDNSD
-188 LNTYLQCWLSA
+188 LNSYLQCWLNA
-199 RDSIRQY
+199 RVSIRQY
-206 KGNKN
+206 KDNKN

-217 VYHQQDVATEAISR
+217 VYHQQDVATEAIAR
-231 YAIENGIDETISNQG
+231 YAIENGIDGTISNQG
-246 NSNLKYGLAN
+246 NSNLKYGLAY

-338 GFDSYRNP
+338 GFDSYKNP
-346 TVMYNYTTNSLNV
+346 TVLYNYATNSLNV
-359 VSMTGAL
+359 VSMTGTL
-366 ATMVVAILPKLILLM
+366 AIMAVAILPKLILLM

-390 ITSSPVAIAIPLLG
+390 ITNTPVAIAIPLLG

-442 PQMKGITVGFS
+442 PQMKGITLGFS
-453 VCICLVYFIVMMAL
+453 ICICLAYFIVMMAL

>member
-1 MIDLIRNELKKI
+1 MFNLIRSELKKI

-18 IYIMFWVTLSFMIL
+18 IYIMFFVTLAFMIL

-59 LTPELEASDPDYYAD
+59 LTPELEESDPDYYAD

-96 VISQRIQPTLKK
+96 VISQRIQPLLK
-108 IYLEKSGEDYEI
+108 IMYLEKSGETYNN
-120 AKAEYDKLIKALENN
+120 ARTKYDKDVEALEKN
-135 DWRSFVQYDLDKTN
+135 DWKYFVYQDLDETN
-149 LQIELMSEEKNNNQ
+149 LQILMIDESTSNQ

-169 IKQTL
+169 TKQAL
-174 EWRLEKNIPYDNSD
+174 EWRLEKNISYDNSD
-188 LNTYLQCWLSA
+188 LNSYLQCWLNA
-199 RDSIRQY
+199 RVSIRQY
-206 KGNKN
+206 KDNKN

-217 VYHQQDVATEAISR
+217 VYHQQDVATEAIAR
-231 YAIENGIDETISNQG
+231 YAIENGIDGTISNQG
-246 NSNLKYGLAN
+246 NSNLKYGLAY

-338 GFDSYRNP
+338 GFDSYKNP
-346 TVMYNYTTNSLNV
+346 TVLYNYATNSLNV
-359 VSMTGAL
+359 VSMTGTL
-366 ATMVVAILPKLILLM
+366 AIIAVAILPKLILLM

-390 ITSSPVAIAIPLLG
+390 ITNTPVAIAIPLLG

-442 PQMKGITVGFS
+442 PQMKGITLGFS
-453 VCICLVYFIVMMAL
+453 VCICLAYFIVMMAL

>member
-1 MIDLIRNELKKI
+1 MFNLIRSELKKI

-18 IYIMFWVTLSFMIL
+18 IYIMFFVTLAFMIL

-59 LTPELEASDPDYYAD
+59 LTPELEESDPDYYAD

-96 VISQRIQPTLKK
+96 VISQRIQPLLK
-108 IYLEKSGEDYEI
+108 IMYLEKSGETYNN
-120 AKAEYDKLIKALENN
+120 ARTKYDKDVEALEKN
-135 DWRSFVQYDLDKTN
+135 DWKYFVYQDLDETN
-149 LQIELMSEEKNNNQ
+149 LQILMIDESTSNQ

-169 IKQTL
+169 TKQAL
-174 EWRLEKNIPYDNSD
+174 EWRLEKNISYDNSD
-188 LNTYLQCWLSA
+188 LNSYLQCWLNA
-199 RDSIRQY
+199 RVSIRQY
-206 KGNKN
+206 KDNKN

-217 VYHQQDVATEAISR
+217 VYHQQDVATEAIAR
-231 YAIENGIDETISNQG
+231 YAIENGIDGTISNQG
-246 NSNLKYGLAN
+246 NSNLKYGLAY

-338 GFDSYRNP
+338 GFDSYKNP
-346 TVMYNYTTNSLNV
+346 TVLYNYATNSLNV
-359 VSMTGAL
+359 VSMTGTL
-366 ATMVVAILPKLILLM
+366 AIMAVAILPKLILLM

-390 ITSSPVAIAIPLLG
+390 ITNTPVAIAIPLLG
-404 SMVESIINQLA
+404 SMVESIINKLA
-415 IMYEKANFLKYFV
+415 IIYEKANFLKYFV

-442 PQMKGITVGFS
+442 PQMKGITLGFS
-453 VCICLVYFIVMMAL
+453 VCICLAYFIVMMAL

>member
-1 MIDLIRNELKKI
+1 MFNLIRSELKKI

-18 IYIMFWVTLSFMIL
+18 IYIMFFVTLAFMIL

-50 ESMNYYKEQ
+50 QSMNYYKEQ
-59 LTPELEASDPDYYAD
+59 LTPELEESDPDYYAD

-96 VISQRIQPTLKK
+96 IISQRIQPLLK
-108 IYLEKSGEDYEI
+108 IMYLEKSGETYNN
-120 AKAEYDKLIKALENN
+120 ARTKYDKDVEALEKN
-135 DWRSFVQYDLDKTN
+135 DWKYFVYQDLDETN
-149 LQIELMSEEKNNNQ
+149 LQILMTDESASNQ

-169 IKQTL
+169 TKQAL
-174 EWRLEKNIPYDNSD
+174 EWRLEKNISYDNSD
-188 LNTYLQCWLSA
+188 LNSYLQCWLNA
-199 RDSIRQY
+199 RVSIRQY
-206 KGNKN
+206 KDNKN

-217 VYHQQDVATEAISR
+217 VYHQQDVATEAIAR
-231 YAIENGIDETISNQG
+231 YAIENGIDGTISNQG
-246 NSNLKYGLAN
+246 NSNLKYGLAY

-313 TCLIVLICSIIFV
+313 TCLIVLMCSIIFV

-338 GFDSYRNP
+338 GFDSYKNP
-346 TVMYNYTTNSLNV
+346 TVLYNYATNSLNV
-359 VSMTGAL
+359 VSMTGTL
-366 ATMVVAILPKLILLM
+366 AIMAVAILPKLILLM

-390 ITSSPVAIAIPLLG
+390 ITNTPVAIAIPLLG

-442 PQMKGITVGFS
+442 PQMKGITLGFS
-453 VCICLVYFIVMMAL
+453 VCICLAYFIVMMAL